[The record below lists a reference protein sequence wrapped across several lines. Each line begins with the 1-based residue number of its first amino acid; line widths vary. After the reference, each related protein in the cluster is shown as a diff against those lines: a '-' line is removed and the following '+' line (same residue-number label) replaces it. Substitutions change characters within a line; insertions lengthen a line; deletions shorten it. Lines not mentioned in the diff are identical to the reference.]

1 MASWHGHRDDE
12 GIPEAVQEVWRAK
25 FRPGAGGGTNVD
37 VCVLDDGGKVVRT
50 FGAIPAP
57 GRGPGKGDFRGDA
70 VVNHWKTE
78 VAAARETL
86 GLGEAGEPRVVALP
100 ALPEGADGGIRVFT
114 RLDDPGMPAYNA
126 PVVEV
131 VAMTEAA
138 WDAFA
143 RPEKAVTLDASAL
156 LPWLSK
162 MFPGGVMERTD
173 PETKRVYDV
182 TGAEGDL
189 TFEPAGAKGESRFAL
204 IRGVVTLTDSGGGTF
219 SWKGELR
226 VVLEYRGEAPPVLRG
241 VFEGIYPRKSPN
253 GEREF
258 PITGVLES
266 VRR

>member
-1 MASWHGHRDDE
+1 MASWHGHRDD
-12 GIPEAVQEVWRAK
+12 GDIPEPVQEVWRAK

-37 VCVLDDGGKVVRT
+37 VCVLDDAGKVVRA
-50 FGAIPAP
+50 FGAIPAQ

-78 VAAARETL
+78 VAAARATL
-86 GLGEAGEPRVVALP
+86 GLGEAGEPRAVTLP
-100 ALPEGADGGIRVFT
+100 AGADGSLRVFT

-131 VAMTEAA
+131 VENID
-138 WDAFA
+138 WEAFA
-143 RPEKAVTLDASAL
+143 RPAKPVTVDASIC

-189 TFEPAGAKGESRFAL
+189 TFEPAGAKGESKFAFL
-204 IRGVVTLTDSGGGTF
+204 HGVVTMTDSGGGGF

-226 VVLEYRGEAPPVLRG
+226 VVLEYRGDGPPTLRG
-241 VFEGIYPRKSPN
+241 IFEGIYPRKGPN
-253 GEREF
+253 GDREF
-258 PITGVLES
+258 PITGVFES
-266 VRR
+266 LKR